1 MNRIKTLFSL
11 PLLLA
16 LTACGGGGDVA
27 GDVATFSAIPSEF
40 TWSTACPDGGGGG
53 VVGAV
58 SIHIINGGRPPFTL
72 ISSVS
77 GLEVGLV
84 SPDNQ
89 FLVPPSS
96 MLNSAGDLV
105 LDGKDPKFAVRA
117 SLGCDSDVSVT
128 VLGDDS
134 RSASVSIKV
143 EGS

>member
-11 PLLLA
+11 PLLFA

-27 GDVATFSAIPSEF
+27 GDVATFSAIPSGF
-40 TWSTACPDGGGGG
+40 TWTTACPDGGGGG

-58 SIHIINGGRPPFTL
+58 SIHTINGGQPPFRLRST
-72 ISSVS
+72 VA

-89 FLVPPSS
+89 FVAGV
-96 MLNSAGDLV
+96 LNSEGDLV

-128 VLGDDS
+128 VLDYHS
-134 RSASVSIKV
+134 NPIQVSIKV